1 MGAQRRLPTP
11 PVSQPSVWRDR
22 IPTLTGDVDPV
33 RVRAG
38 RPVLT
43 MLEGPAVG
51 STHPIAGELVLGRSD
66 QADVRIDEP
75 TVSWAHARVTLSG
88 SEVLLEDLG
97 STNGTFVR
105 NQRVTGPQALPERAR
120 IRLGPRVTLRLD
132 YLDALEHRALRQVYE
147 SSVLDPLTGVHNR
160 RYLEERARTELSY
173 ALRNGAALSVLLVD
187 IDHFKQVNDRCG
199 HAIGDAV
206 LRVVATSMRRV
217 LRPEDVLGRYGG
229 EEFVIVA
236 RGVSSRNAAIL
247 AERIRRRIQRLP
259 MPAELGIDGL
269 SVSVG
274 VATFDAEH
282 AFGSALELV
291 AAADAAMYSA
301 KQQGRNRVVVA

>member
-1 MGAQRRLPTP
+1 MGASRRLPTP
-11 PVSQPSVWRDR
+11 PVAQSSVWRER
-22 IPTLTGDVDPV
+22 IPTLSGEVDPV
-33 RVRAG
+33 RTRAG

-51 STHPIAGELVLGRSD
+51 SSHAISGEIVLGRGD
-66 QADVRIDEP
+66 EADVRIDEP
-75 TVSWAHARVTLSG
+75 TVSWLHARIAFSG
-88 SEVLLEDLG
+88 PDVVLEDLG

-105 NQRVTGPQALPERAR
+105 NDRVLGTRVLTDRAR
-120 IRLGPRVTLRLD
+120 IRLGPRVTFRLD
-132 YLDALEHRALRQVYE
+132 YLDAIEQRALRQVYE

-160 RYLEERARTELSY
+160 RYLEERTRTELSY
-173 ALRNGAALSVLLVD
+173 AARNGAALSVLLVD
-187 IDHFKQVNDRCG
+187 IDHFKRVNDVCG

-217 LRPEDVLGRYGG
+217 IRPEDVLGRYGG

-247 AERIRRRIQRLP
+247 GERIRRRIQRLP
-259 MPAELGIDGL
+259 IPAGIGIDAL

-274 VATFDAEH
+274 VATADTEH
-282 AFGSALELV
+282 VFASANDLV